1 MVLLWKIKKLNIK
14 WWKASLPIFT
24 YSCLNRFL
32 VIFLVYFSVRY
43 SFLVLCT
50 LGVFVITLVLV
61 LVHVRLTLLRL
72 SRILIL
78 PSCVVF
84 FIIIIIFACYYHLM
98 SILCLP
104 FRRYA
109 LRLRFSYTRNL
120 GICFWTSV
128 YKFFEWLTNNGYK
141 GFNKKSLVDFSS
153 RM

>member
-1 MVLLWKIKKLNIK
+1 MESISANIY
-14 WWKASLPIFT
+14 L
-24 YSCLNRFL
+24 FL
-32 VIFLVYFSVRY
+32 FKSFSRHFPRLFFRAILFFGFVYFGCFCYYTCTCSCSPHFVPSFSHSHS
-43 SFLVLCT
+43 SFLCL
-50 LGVFVITLVLV
+50 
-61 LVHVRLTLLRL
+61 
-72 SRILIL
+72 
-78 PSCVVF
+78 F